1 MSKKGNSE
9 LLIFLAV
16 AVTALGGVIFFL
28 LPSETTGQATVPF
41 QQSIPSS
48 QYVPNTVDSPVKSS
62 GNSLTGNFVIPGA
75 KEYGGGISG
84 VSAPGTRAFPAGRA
98 IEQGLPD
105 QSCYTCNCMSQGI
118 SSVTREAAEKVC
130 TNNCGG
136 DIVSIVVGDCQ

>member
-1 MSKKGNSE
+1 MSKKGSVE

-28 LPSETTGQATVPF
+28 LPNTTTGQYVAPI
-41 QQSIPSS
+41 QDDIAPDQYIPDA
-48 QYVPNTVDSPVKSS
+48 VDVPVKS
-62 GNSLTGNFVIPGA
+62 GESLTGNFVIPGA

-84 VSAPGTRAFPAGRA
+84 VSGTRAFPAGRA

-105 QSCYTCNCMSQGI
+105 QSCYTCNCMTQGI
-118 SSVTREAAEKVC
+118 TSVTREAAENVC

-136 DIVSIVVGDCQ
+136 DIVSIVVGNCE